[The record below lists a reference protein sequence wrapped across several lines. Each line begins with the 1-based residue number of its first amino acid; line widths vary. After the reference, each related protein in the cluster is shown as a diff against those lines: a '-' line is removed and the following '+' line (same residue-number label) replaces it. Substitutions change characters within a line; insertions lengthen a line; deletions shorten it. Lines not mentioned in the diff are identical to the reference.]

1 LSDFSWTEY
10 TRFTIALTAVLDPL
24 AVIPVFLGLT
34 RGFAAGKRARAA
46 RVAALSVAIVL
57 ATAALTG
64 ESLLAILGTSLAAF
78 RVGGGIVILMMAIS
92 MLMAR
97 PDALRH
103 TPEEAQAMADQEA
116 IAVVPLGIPLL
127 AGPGAI
133 STVIIQMDRGHG
145 LLHVILV
152 LACIAFVA
160 ALCWLVLHYAE
171 PLGHRIGPVGVNVLV
186 RVFGLLLAAIA
197 VEYIVNGLKQMLPVL
212 ATAGGAGS

>member
-1 LSDFSWTEY
+1 
-10 TRFTIALTAVLDPL
+10 
-24 AVIPVFLGLT
+24 
-34 RGFAAGKRARAA
+34 
-46 RVAALSVAIVL
+46 
-57 ATAALTG
+57 
-64 ESLLAILGTSLAAF
+64 
-78 RVGGGIVILMMAIS
+78 
-92 MLMAR
+92 
-97 PDALRH
+97 
-103 TPEEAQAMADQEA
+103 MADQEA

-160 ALCWLVLHYAE
+160 VLCWLVLHYAE

-212 ATAGGAGS
+212 ATAGSAGS